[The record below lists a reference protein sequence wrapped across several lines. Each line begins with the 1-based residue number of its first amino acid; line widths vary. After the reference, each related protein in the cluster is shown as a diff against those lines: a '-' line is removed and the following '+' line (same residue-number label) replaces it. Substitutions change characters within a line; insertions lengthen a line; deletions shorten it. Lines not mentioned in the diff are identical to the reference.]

1 MIELTGKVIGT
12 SFKERFKRLVN
23 RFAYRLF
30 IATKYGSIPLPTEL
44 KIRIIFS
51 VDVRA
56 ARHSLLAIMKMLREA
71 KV

>member
-1 MIELTGKVIGT
+1 MIELDGKVIGP

-23 RFAYRLF
+23 RFAARLF
-30 IATKYGSIPLPTEL
+30 IATKYGSIPLPTEP

-56 ARHSLLAIMKMLREA
+56 FRHSLLAIMKMLRE
-71 KV
+71 VRV